1 MTETPLPATATRA
14 NAPLAGHVVIPG
26 DKSISHRA
34 LMLAALATGTSRLRG
49 LLEGDDVLATA
60 AAMQACGADIT
71 RTPEGDWLVT
81 GCGSQGLRAPL
92 AALDFG
98 NSGTGVRLAMGL
110 LAGSGVGATFTGDAS
125 LSARPMGRIMS
136 PLSEMGVAFTS
147 EEGGRLPVSMSPPV
161 PLMPVDITPEVASAQ
176 VKSAILLAGL
186 GAPGTTIVRETHIT
200 RDHSENMLQLFGA
213 QIERVMD
220 GAQHRVTLHGPA
232 RLRACDMDIPGDP
245 SSAAFP
251 MVAALIVPG
260 SDVVLENVMLNKQ
273 RDGLIRV
280 LRDMGGQIEL
290 LNPRQQAGEAIAD
303 LHVRYSPLTGI
314 DVPAELAPSMIDEY
328 PILAMAAACAQGTT
342 KMNGLAELRV
352 KETDRLAAVADG
364 LASNSVHFEAGAD
377 WLSVTGGAV
386 PGGGMVETRHDHR
399 IAMSFLTLGLTAQA
413 PVQIDDSA
421 MIATSF
427 PAFFELMASL
437 GASFTHDAPSLA

>member
-1 MTETPLPATATRA
+1 
-14 NAPLAGHVVIPG
+14 
-26 DKSISHRA
+26 
-34 LMLAALATGTSRLRG
+34 
-49 LLEGDDVLATA
+49 
-60 AAMQACGADIT
+60 
-71 RTPEGDWLVT
+71 
-81 GCGSQGLRAPL
+81 
-92 AALDFG
+92 
-98 NSGTGVRLAMGL
+98 
-110 LAGSGVGATFTGDAS
+110 
-125 LSARPMGRIMS
+125 
-136 PLSEMGVAFTS
+136 
-147 EEGGRLPVSMSPPV
+147 
-161 PLMPVDITPEVASAQ
+161 MPVDITPEVASAQ

-352 KETDRLAAVADG
+352 KESDRLAAVADG